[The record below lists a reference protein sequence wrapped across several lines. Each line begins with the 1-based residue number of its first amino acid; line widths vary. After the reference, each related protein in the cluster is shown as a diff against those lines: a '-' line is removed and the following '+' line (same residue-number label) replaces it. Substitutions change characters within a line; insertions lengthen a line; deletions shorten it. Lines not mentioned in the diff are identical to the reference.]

1 MDPAQIIIS
10 RVLREIQDRPTLALG
25 KGLPQLIKPHL
36 PESVQVVDV
45 EPGTPP
51 PRSCWWSR
59 LPFPRRVTCPVPG
72 EQPKADQW
80 IPPSSVDVLV
90 VEAAEVSQEGD
101 LAPVPGEE
109 ISDLKADQWIVA
121 TLHTREDGAAKI
133 VQTCQLPVA
142 CSRCVSTIITE
153 LGVMKINQV
162 GLVIEEIAPGI
173 STDDVKSQTAASIH
187 VADDIKVMEL

>member
-1 MDPAQIIIS
+1 MDPVQIIIS
-10 RVLREIQDRPTLALG
+10 RVLREVQDRHTLALG
-25 KGLPQLIKPHL
+25 QGLPQLLKPHL
-36 PESVQVVDV
+36 SESVQVLEL
-45 EPGTPP
+45 EPGTQPP
-51 PRSCWWSR
+51 
-59 LPFPRRVTCPVPG
+59 
-72 EQPKADQW
+72 
-80 IPPSSVDVLV
+80 SVDVVV
-90 VEAAEVSQEGD
+90 VEAAEVSQQGD
-101 LAPVPGEE
+101 LALIPGEE

-121 TLHTREDGAAKI
+121 TLHAREDGEAKI

-162 GLVIEEIAPGI
+162 GLVIEEVAPGI

>member
-51 PRSCWWSR
+51 
-59 LPFPRRVTCPVPG
+59 
-72 EQPKADQW
+72 
-80 IPPSSVDVLV
+80 SSVDVLV

-121 TLHTREDGAAKI
+121 TLHTREDGEAKI